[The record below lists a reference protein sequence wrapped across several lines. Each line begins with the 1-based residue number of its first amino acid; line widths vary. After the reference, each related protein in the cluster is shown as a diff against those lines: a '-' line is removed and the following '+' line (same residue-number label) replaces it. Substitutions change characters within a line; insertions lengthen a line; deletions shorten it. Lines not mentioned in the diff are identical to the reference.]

1 LNQNTQVKGGLTVN
15 HRIDE
20 RIGAMSGLAF
30 VVLALL
36 GGFLYPQQPRVD
48 STPTTTLAWV
58 HDHRVALQTGMI
70 LSFFAAGVFV
80 WFVGYLRHVIARSEG
95 GAESLSPIVFGSGMA
110 VAIISA
116 LAAMPTA
123 LLTFMDAQAGG
134 LHDLALV
141 RMLGDLNIVFFS
153 ATSVMTA
160 VFLCS
165 LGLAMVRRELGAPW
179 LGWVSLVVAA
189 FNALAVWIGVTFS
202 SYHGKG
208 WMVVGWGAYIG
219 FVVTVTGT
227 SALLLG
233 RRRPATVSSASVGV
247 S

>member
-1 LNQNTQVKGGLTVN
+1 MSSCM
-15 HRIDE
+15 DE
-20 RIGAMSGLAF
+20 RVGAMSGLAF

-48 STPTTTLAWV
+48 ATPATTLAWV
-58 HDHRVALQTGMI
+58 HDHRIALQAGMI

-80 WFVGYLRHVIARSEG
+80 WFVGYLRLVLARSEG
-95 GAESLSPIVFGSGMA
+95 GAESLTPIVFGSGVA

-123 LLTFMDAQAGG
+123 LLAFMDAQAGG
-134 LHDLALV
+134 IRDLDLV
-141 RMLGDLNIVFFS
+141 RMLGDLNIVFFA

-160 VFLCS
+160 VFLCG
-165 LGLAMVRRELGAPW
+165 LGLAMVRRELAAPW

-189 FNALAVWIGVTFS
+189 INAIAVWIGVTFS

-219 FVVTVTGT
+219 FVATVTAT
-227 SALLLG
+227 SAFLLG
-233 RRRPATVSSASVGV
+233 ADSPQW
-247 S
+247 